1 MNYFGVH
8 HKSAWHC
15 FLTVLGCW
23 MFTMAWSPAA
33 RAQTCVSENLATL
46 IATTP
51 TCNIGSIQFTFDGV
65 AATNFVYDYGTK
77 ITTPGTAYTASDFTF
92 TPVSN
97 GFTLTF
103 DGGPQSITG
112 PANGYAQDN
121 FNLLY
126 SAVDTTGSFTGESV
140 TGGTLTAT
148 GSTHSE
154 ADYTGDLCSDV
165 ACDSDAYGYNEIVQY
180 LGAQNQYNSEDGL
193 SGPPFSNGAG
203 GGNNYPFYLEA
214 DFGGSTATWD
224 GTPTTFTYDTVSP
237 TPEPTTMLLFATG
250 LLGILLTSRKKRFA

>member
-1 MNYFGVH
+1 MSYCGVH

-15 FLTVLGCW
+15 FLIVLGCW
-23 MFTMAWSPAA
+23 MFTMTWSPAA

-51 TCNIGSIQFTFDGV
+51 TCSVGSIQFTFYGV
-65 AATNFVYDYGTK
+65 TATNFVYNYSTS
-77 ITTPGTAYTASDFTF
+77 TSTPGTVYTASDFTF

-97 GFTLTF
+97 GFSLAF

-121 FNLLY
+121 VDVLY
-126 SAVDTTGSFTGESV
+126 SAVDTTGNFTGESV

-154 ADYTGDLCSDV
+154 ADYTGDLCSD
-165 ACDSDAYGYNEIVQY
+165 AGCDSEVYGYNEIVQY

-193 SGPPFSNGAG
+193 SGPSFSNGVESD
-203 GGNNYPFYLEA
+203 NYPFYLEA

-224 GTPTTFTYDTVSP
+224 GTPTTFTYDTVST

-250 LLGILLTSRKKRFA
+250 LLGIILTSRKKLFA